1 MHQPSE
7 SPGDKFR
14 VADNDGP
21 FFGTRAIAWK
31 NRQACPDDLMAISGG
46 RRREQR
52 SHSLFHCRRLCPS
65 VLIVFAELTLM
76 LYIRAPQHQ

>member
-31 NRQACPDDLMAISGG
+31 NRQACPDDLMAIPGG

-52 SHSLFHCRRLCPS
+52 SHSFIA
-65 VLIVFAELTLM
+65 VVFVQAFSSSS
-76 LYIRAPQHQ
+76 RN